1 MVMYE
6 ILPYT
11 PDLADRFDRFINEES
26 INGTFL
32 QTRRFLDYH
41 PAGRFKDA
49 SFIVHISGT
58 IVAVVPGAEIT
69 SDHFEK
75 PAFVSHP
82 GTTFGGPILSEPAYH
97 ESHLSEILK
106 TIDAYFSERYSSVRL
121 KLTPNIFSR
130 ISPDLM
136 EYLLEHMGY
145 TRKTE
150 LSAICHLSKTE
161 DPLDRCDRKCRRV
174 FRDTQG
180 HDIEYRELR
189 SDEEFE
195 TFYKYLEISK
205 EKFGV
210 KPVHTLEELY
220 DLKDNRIP
228 ENIRFRGIWDNG
240 IFVGAL
246 MTFFFNKTNTRHGQY
261 IAVNPDF
268 KEFQPAT
275 ALYVYSMREAASEGV
290 SHFSWGI
297 STENH
302 GDYLNENLFRFKQ
315 SFGALGAVN
324 PSYEKTFV

>member
-106 TIDAYFSERYSSVRL
+106 TIDAYFFERYSSVRL

-130 ISPDLM
+130 ISL
-136 EYLLEHMGY
+136 YSFVRFLQLVQ
-145 TRKTE
+145 
-150 LSAICHLSKTE
+150 
-161 DPLDRCDRKCRRV
+161 V
-174 FRDTQG
+174 F
-180 HDIEYRELR
+180 L
-189 SDEEFE
+189 
-195 TFYKYLEISK
+195 
-205 EKFGV
+205 
-210 KPVHTLEELY
+210 
-220 DLKDNRIP
+220 
-228 ENIRFRGIWDNG
+228 
-240 IFVGAL
+240 
-246 MTFFFNKTNTRHGQY
+246 
-261 IAVNPDF
+261 
-268 KEFQPAT
+268 
-275 ALYVYSMREAASEGV
+275 
-290 SHFSWGI
+290 
-297 STENH
+297 
-302 GDYLNENLFRFKQ
+302 
-315 SFGALGAVN
+315 
-324 PSYEKTFV
+324 